1 MSGGPYGCGKAPE
14 RGCLKLAAWPEQDR
28 LLWTTAT
35 RPSDL
40 LDPETG
46 ARSGHAQ
53 RSNATAEKGYGRW
66 LTFLM
71 TTDAGVLSSTPA
83 ARIMPERVKAYVE
96 CLRELGNASGTIL
109 CRLQELCEVAKVM
122 DPDHDWSFLNRISSR
137 VRTWHKPARSKS
149 HLKLSDELLELGLNL
164 VARAQQ
170 SSGLEAAILHRDGLL
185 IGLLSLLPLRRRN
198 LCGLRV
204 GDNLISQETGWLLVL
219 AEHETKTQRSIE
231 LPFPQ
236 VLDDALKTYL
246 VVHRPY
252 LSLRTGRWM
261 MPLGSELWVSKD
273 GSPMTEIALYD
284 RVRARTAE
292 AFGKPLNLHLFR
304 DAAATTLA
312 IADPEHV
319 RVAAPLLGHAS
330 FATTE
335 KYYQQATA
343 MSAHRAYIEA
353 VFGRKENQE

>member
-1 MSGGPYGCGKAPE
+1 MSGGPYGRGKAPE
-14 RGCLKLAAWPEQDR
+14 RSCMKVAAWPEQDR
-28 LLWTTAT
+28 LLWNVAT

-46 ARSGHAQ
+46 TRSSHAF
-53 RSNATAEKGYGRW
+53 RSNVKAEKGYGRW

-71 TTDAGVLSSTPA
+71 TSDADVLSTPPA
-83 ARIMPERVKAYVE
+83 DRITPVRVKAYVE
-96 CLRELGNASGTIL
+96 GLRDLGNASGTIL

-122 DPDHDWSFLNRISSR
+122 DPDHDWSFINDISSR
-137 VRTWHKPARSKS
+137 VRAGHRPARSKS
-149 HLKLSDELLELGLNL
+149 HLKFTDELLDLGLTL
-164 VARAQQ
+164 VEQAKG
-170 SSGLEAAILHRDGLL
+170 SSSLEAALLHRDGLL
-185 IGLLSLLPLRRRN
+185 IGLLSLMPLRRRN
-198 LCGLRV
+198 LCDLRL
-204 GDNLISQETGWLLVL
+204 GENLVSQENGWLLVL
-219 AEHETKTQRSIE
+219 AEHETKTHRSIE
-231 LPFPQ
+231 LPFPH
-236 VLDDALKTYL
+236 VLEDALKTFL
-246 VVHRPY
+246 AVHRPH
-252 LSLRTGRWM
+252 LSSRTGRWTT
-261 MPLGSELWVSKD
+261 PLGSKLWVSKD
-273 GSPMTEIALYD
+273 GSPMTEIAIYD
-284 RVRARTAE
+284 RVRARTGE

-353 VFGRKENQE
+353 VFGRKENGE

>member
-1 MSGGPYGCGKAPE
+1 MSGGPYGRGKAPE
-14 RGCLKLAAWPEQDR
+14 RSCLKVIAWPEQD
-28 LLWTTAT
+28 LSLWTAAK

-46 ARSGHAQ
+46 TRSSHAV
-53 RSNATAEKGYGRW
+53 RSNSKAEKGYGRW

-71 TTDAGVLSSTPA
+71 TSDADALSTPPA
-83 ARIMPERVKAYVE
+83 DRITPARVKAYVE
-96 CLRELGNASGTIL
+96 GLRDLGNASGTIL

-122 DPDHDWSFLNRISSR
+122 DPDHDWSFINDISSR
-137 VRTWHKPARSKS
+137 VRAGHRPARTKS
-149 HLKLSDELLELGLNL
+149 HLKLTDELLDLGLTL
-164 VARAQQ
+164 VEQAKE
-170 SSGLEAAILHRDGLL
+170 SSSLEAALLHRDGLL
-185 IGLLSLLPLRRRN
+185 IGLLSLMPLRRRN
-198 LCGLRV
+198 LCDLRL
-204 GDNLISQETGWLLVL
+204 GENLVSQENGWLLVL
-219 AEHETKTQRSIE
+219 AEHETKTHRSIE

-236 VLDDALKTYL
+236 VLEDALKTYL
-246 VVHRPY
+246 AVHRPH
-252 LSLRTGRWM
+252 LSSRTGRWTT
-261 MPLGSELWVSKD
+261 PLGSKLWVSKD
-273 GSPMTEIALYD
+273 GSPMTEIAIYD

-353 VFGRKENQE
+353 VFGWKENGE